1 MILSE
6 RIKAPLRS
14 VLSLDQRR
22 RVKTLLSPLYRRDL
36 SQLALLFGTDKQGSH
51 YYTQH
56 YQQHFEAL
64 RRKPLNILEVGV
76 GGYDDPKGGGESLRM
91 WKAYFPKSRIYG
103 VDIHDKTDHDE
114 TRIKTFRG
122 SQSDAGFLKSVADQI
137 GTIDI
142 VIDDGSHFNDHVIT
156 TFKVLFPLLS
166 PQGIYAVEDT
176 LTSYWSVVD
185 GIQWGGASDLTAP
198 HTSMNFFKSLVDGLN
213 YEEFTLDGY
222 QPTYFDKHI
231 VAMHFYHNLIFIYK
245 GVNEEGGYLSKLARH
260 SSGGSHSHPC

>member
-76 GGYDDPKGGGESLRM
+76 GG
-91 WKAYFPKSRIYG
+91 
-103 VDIHDKTDHDE
+103 
-114 TRIKTFRG
+114 
-122 SQSDAGFLKSVADQI
+122 
-137 GTIDI
+137 
-142 VIDDGSHFNDHVIT
+142 
-156 TFKVLFPLLS
+156 
-166 PQGIYAVEDT
+166 
-176 LTSYWSVVD
+176 
-185 GIQWGGASDLTAP
+185 
-198 HTSMNFFKSLVDGLN
+198 
-213 YEEFTLDGY
+213 
-222 QPTYFDKHI
+222 
-231 VAMHFYHNLIFIYK
+231 
-245 GVNEEGGYLSKLARH
+245 
-260 SSGGSHSHPC
+260 